1 VTVPIFLI
9 ANPRSGTHLVRGF
22 LRGSDRVEDLGEVFH
37 PGVMRERPHGFFR
50 FLAGRVASDADLAIP
65 HREQRAR
72 LFDDYMAHL
81 AGLAST
87 SHLLID
93 AKYNNTHHFNGI
105 WHDVDQVPS
114 LIGLIRDRGYPV
126 IHLVRRNLLHM
137 YCSQILAYATN
148 RWSVPSDKADQPPS
162 DRKITID
169 PDTLVMALE
178 RIQTRINFFTWCL
191 RDHAPIARL
200 FYEDLLTDG
209 KFNPDVHD
217 ELSDL
222 IGVPLDLP
230 LTPAYAKVSPPLG
243 DFVSNYNDVI
253 RALSGTRFLTMIS

>member
-1 VTVPIFLI
+1 
-9 ANPRSGTHLVRGF
+9 
-22 LRGSDRVEDLGEVFH
+22 LRGSNLVEDLGEVFH

-50 FLAGRVASDADLAIP
+50 FLAGRVASDVDLAIP

-126 IHLVRRNLLHM
+126 IHLVRRNLLQTH
-137 YCSQILAYATN
+137 CSQVLAYATN
-148 RWSVPSDKADQPPS
+148 RWSVPNHGVDQPPS

-169 PDTLVMALE
+169 TDSLVMQLE
-178 RIQTRINFFTWCL
+178 RLQTRINFFTWCL

-209 KFNPDVHD
+209 KINPDVRD
-217 ELSDL
+217 ELSKL
-222 IGVPLDLP
+222 IGVPLDLA

-243 DFVSNYNDVI
+243 EFVSNYTDVI